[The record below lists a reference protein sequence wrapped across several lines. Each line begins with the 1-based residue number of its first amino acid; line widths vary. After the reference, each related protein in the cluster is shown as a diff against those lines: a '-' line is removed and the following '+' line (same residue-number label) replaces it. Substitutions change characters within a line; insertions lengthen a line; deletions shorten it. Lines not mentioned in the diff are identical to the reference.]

1 MHSDVLF
8 DIQESIEPMN
18 QEVTFMTS
26 LIIFFELHGY
36 F

>member
-1 MHSDVLF
+1 MHNDVLF

-18 QEVTFMTS
+18 QEVIFMTS
-26 LIIFFELHGY
+26 LIIFFELHDY